1 WIFIFGV
8 QSNSTAHDLVHNR
21 TCSSNIRQ
29 YHRDNRTFDNSVM
42 DLKISSNYPV
52 SPQSSYAKIAAMEH
66 SSVPMFVHGDDLQ
79 VTREPNTI
87 ILSPHLEYMIPV
99 SAIHNYNASKDDPNE
114 LSFSKGEL
122 LYIHEK
128 RGSWW
133 QAKKANGM
141 IGMIPSNY
149 VSIIAGQS

>member
-1 WIFIFGV
+1 
-8 QSNSTAHDLVHNR
+8 
-21 TCSSNIRQ
+21 
-29 YHRDNRTFDNSVM
+29 M

-99 SAIHNYNASKDDPNE
+99 SAIHNCKSNCFILFMK
-114 LSFSKGEL
+114 LSVNV
-122 LYIHEK
+122 HHT
-128 RGSWW
+128 R
-133 QAKKANGM
+133 
-141 IGMIPSNY
+141 
-149 VSIIAGQS
+149 